1 MVYVNFVPGCNFVSV
16 SRYWGKVFEAR
27 NISYEPFGREAFWL
41 RYKDYHGLRCVITGA
56 RFRFGRIRSTGAR
69 CLKLGSRHRIR
80 EGPPRLGGAAGPN
93 ASPLRG
99 GADRGGLARLP
110 ARPAFVLRGS
120 SGEERSGGAGVG
132 GQPVEVFVGKRF
144 CGVAGCVDDADG
156 MGVVEDRDG

>member
-1 MVYVNFVPGCNFVSV
+1 
-16 SRYWGKVFEAR
+16 
-27 NISYEPFGREAFWL
+27 
-41 RYKDYHGLRCVITGA
+41 
-56 RFRFGRIRSTGAR
+56 
-69 CLKLGSRHRIR
+69 
-80 EGPPRLGGAAGPN
+80 LGGAAGPN

-110 ARPAFVLRGS
+110 ARPEFVLRRF

-156 MGVVEDRDG
+156 VGVAEDRDGEGVLPAGVRACLGKPAGAGDGKRRLGCVED